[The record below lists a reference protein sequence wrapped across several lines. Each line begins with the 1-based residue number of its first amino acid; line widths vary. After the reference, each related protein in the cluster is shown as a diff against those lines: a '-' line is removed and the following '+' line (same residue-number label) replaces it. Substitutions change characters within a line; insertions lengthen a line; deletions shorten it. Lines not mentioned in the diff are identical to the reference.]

1 MLRDFFAALY
11 HDWMALVSGVASVI
25 LAIWVVVFTPTNEAA
40 RKALWLS
47 FALALFVAAYRS
59 WAKEHKALLAERIYP
74 EIKGRIQE
82 DFIYVGPTEKQ
93 LNITYV
99 PIVVMLVNHR
109 QVEAG
114 LDRFELAVL
123 IDGKEHKARNVP
135 AEGIRLT
142 RPEFDQLG
150 LRTSLEG
157 VKENYKDL
165 LTHRH
170 EPLRRGI
177 PQYGW
182 LLFALS
188 DVIIHPHTDCTLRLT
203 VVDVFGNSHQ
213 LPDAKKTRKR
223 SGTVAIP
230 RVIDRNDRGPITE
243 RATEASITEGILS
256 LIMEGTALLAECEKV
271 TGAPSPEECQK
282 RIELWVSSVE
292 KFLRT
297 HRSEKYVTLFHS
309 EAGVP
314 KAFGAFG
321 ETKQAKLCHL
331 LRSRLKNLK
340 VLSISGIKLPP

>member
-1 MLRDFFAALY
+1 M
-11 HDWMALVSGVASVI
+11 SGLAS
-25 LAIWVVVFTPTNEAA
+25 VVFTLWVTFFTPDAALNKWVLIVLSVIFFIVGSYHIWANE
-40 RKALWLS
+40 
-47 FALALFVAAYRS
+47 YRT
-59 WAKEHKALLAERIYP
+59 LLAERTVP
-74 EIKGRIQE
+74 EIKGRIEE

-93 LNITYV
+93 LTITYI

-114 LDRFELAVL
+114 LDRFELTVL

-135 AEGIRLT
+135 AEGIELK

-157 VKENYKDL
+157 VKERYKDL
-165 LTHRH
+165 LTHRY

-182 LLFALS
+182 LLFVLS
-188 DVIIHPHTDCTLRLT
+188 DTIIHPSTDCTLRLT
-203 VVDVFGNSHQ
+203 VVDVFGNSHP
-213 LPDAKKTRKR
+213 LPDAKKTTKR

-230 RVIDRNDRGPITE
+230 KVIDRNDRGPINA
-243 RATEASITEGILS
+243 RATEATINEGIVT
-256 LIMEGTALLAECEKV
+256 LIMEGTALLADCEKL
-271 TGAPSPEECQK
+271 TGATPPAEIQK
-282 RIELWVSSVE
+282 KIELWVSSVE
-292 KFLRT
+292 EFLRK

-314 KAFGAFG
+314 EALGAFG
-321 ETKQAKLCHL
+321 ETAQAKLCHF

-340 VLSISGIKLPP
+340 VLSIPGIGNIGKIR